1 MKITKKSLLTILF
14 LLIAGLAAEAQI
26 IRGGIIAGMNATQVD
41 GDEVFG
47 YHKYGWNLG
56 ATAMI
61 PITKKKW
68 FFALETTY
76 SQKGAYQAPIWADS
90 LKDGSYKLN
99 LNYLEVP
106 MLVIFEDK
114 GGLTFGAGASLGRLI
129 KVEEWENGRRDTN
142 TTLKGPYNT
151 NDFDI
156 LLDCRFKLYKKL
168 KFNFRYSY
176 SMAKIRNRTYDNGIS
191 IWDRKQYNN
200 MLTFRLIWIF
210 NEKIKAYVKK
220 K

>member
-142 TTLKGPYNT
+142 TTLKG
-151 NDFDI
+151 
-156 LLDCRFKLYKKL
+156 L
-168 KFNFRYSY
+168 S
-176 SMAKIRNRTYDNGIS
+176 
-191 IWDRKQYNN
+191 
-200 MLTFRLIWIF
+200 LIHI
-210 NEKIKAYVKK
+210 
-220 K
+220 